1 MRTSLRL
8 SFVLLTA
15 LCSLDCDVPKS
26 LATGDDDEIIVFADD
41 STWSALHIVLRE
53 TFEDTVFTPQAEE
66 WFTLRRIDFSEFD
79 QYTTHK
85 NRIIIAPLNGEGPA
99 AGYLASALDS
109 TVRRF
114 VEEEREF
121 VFTKYDLN
129 ARQQLSMYLTAPNL
143 VSLRAAIL
151 NRSADLLYYFT
162 NMALKRELASL
173 EAERKYNKQQIEQS
187 LLERYGWSMTV
198 QHDYVV
204 AIDSASARF
213 FWMRRATPADME
225 RWIFVHWID
234 TERVDLLT
242 DEFALSLRNTI
253 TQTFLRTIDDD
264 AYVEIAPYHLKIQQ
278 VDFLGRFAYEIRG
291 NWRFTDKTG
300 GGPFVNYTF
309 YDPGTKRIY
318 LIDGSV
324 FAPRVE
330 KKKLILQLD
339 GILHTFRIEQAISS
353 QQSAQ

>member
-1 MRTSLRL
+1 MRTSIRL
-8 SFVLLTA
+8 AFVLLIA
-15 LCSLDCDVPKS
+15 LCSLDCDIPKS

-41 STWSALHIVLRE
+41 STWSALHTVLRE

-66 WFTLRRIDFSEFD
+66 WFRLRKVDFSEFD
-79 QYTTHK
+79 QYTTNK
-85 NRIIIAPLNGEGPA
+85 NRIIIAPLNGEGPV
-99 AGYLASALDS
+99 AGYLASGLDS
-109 TVRRF
+109 TVRRL

-151 NRSADLLYYFT
+151 SRPADLLYYFT

-187 LLERYGWSMTV
+187 LLERYGWTMTV

-234 TERVDLLT
+234 TERADLLT

-253 TQTFLRTIDDD
+253 TRTFLRTIDDD
-264 AYVEIAPYHLKIQQ
+264 AYVEIAPYH
-278 VDFLGRFAYEIRG
+278 
-291 NWRFTDKTG
+291 
-300 GGPFVNYTF
+300 
-309 YDPGTKRIY
+309 
-318 LIDGSV
+318 
-324 FAPRVE
+324 
-330 KKKLILQLD
+330 
-339 GILHTFRIEQAISS
+339 
-353 QQSAQ
+353 